1 MEISISGIVFILLGL
16 SNIWFNNIPNVVV
29 TSFLAFTLA
38 VGLLSFL
45 TYHIV
50 QAFNL
55 LKYILLSDIEKYKVG
70 AWAILLSIGVASIE
84 IILGIGKLTLSV

>member
-84 IILGIGKLTLSV
+84 IILGIGK